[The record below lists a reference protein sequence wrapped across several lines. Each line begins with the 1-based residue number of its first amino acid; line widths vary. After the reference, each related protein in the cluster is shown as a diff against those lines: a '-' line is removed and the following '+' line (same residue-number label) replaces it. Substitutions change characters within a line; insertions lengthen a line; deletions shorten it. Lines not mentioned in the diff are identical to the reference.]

1 MIKDWKKPL
10 KLLKK
15 KGSLFKLKVF
25 SYTHEVDTCIHNIA
39 FCRRVN
45 DVVSF
50 LFKKMLLFNWYLV
63 SFYCCFQCCVI
74 IKIYIGLNSGLK
86 LFYLAADSVAEATSA
101 VVLADSFV
109 KPTGADKHQE
119 ERKKTGSYLIC
130 IAIQ

>member
-1 MIKDWKKPL
+1 V
-10 KLLKK
+10 
-15 KGSLFKLKVF
+15 G
-25 SYTHEVDTCIHNIA
+25 
-39 FCRRVN
+39 
-45 DVVSF
+45 
-50 LFKKMLLFNWYLV
+50 LLFNWYLV
-63 SFYCCFQCCVI
+63 SFYRCFQCCVI
-74 IKIYIGLNSGLK
+74 IKIYIGLINSGLK